1 MTTEPQAAQ
10 PDRGHLLRVLGVTF
24 GVAVVVGGVIGQGIL
39 RTPGVVAEGVQ
50 NPTIIIALW
59 CVAGLVA
66 WIDAMSTV
74 ELAASI
80 RKTGGPY
87 ICARRAF
94 GSLTGLA
101 VGVCDWLGNMGG
113 IAFIAVVFGEYLHR
127 LGVATSVPIGVLALL
142 IVVVVGIGFFGV
154 GSDQSR
160 EPLPNTDVDLAQT
173 AERAQESAPYPVVVP
188 AAGEEWAVRSVRFT
202 DAEDRWEVRYS
213 SPQRHLVT
221 MVQAPEISAPMLSAS
236 FPGAVEGEEQEI
248 AGVPCRMLSGG
259 TDDEPHTGLSC
270 AGDGWGLL
278 IHGAT
283 EPEELRELAEAAITS
298 ID

>member
-1 MTTEPQAAQ
+1 MRVTMGAMHQRRDDESDANRVGSGPTSEPQASQVPVTPPA
-10 PDRGHLLRVLGVTF
+10 PTSPYRRPTKKNTSLRNMIWALG
-24 GVAVVVGGVIGQGIL
+24 
-39 RTPGVVAEGVQ
+39 
-50 NPTIIIALW
+50 
-59 CVAGLVA
+59 
-66 WIDAMSTV
+66 
-74 ELAASI
+74 
-80 RKTGGPY
+80 
-87 ICARRAF
+87 
-94 GSLTGLA
+94 LT
-101 VGVCDWLGNMGG
+101 M
-113 IAFIAVVFGEYLHR
+113 
-127 LGVATSVPIGVLALL
+127 L
-142 IVVVVGIGFFGV
+142 IVVAVGIGFFGV

-160 EPLPNTDVDLAQT
+160 EPLPNTEVDLAQT

-188 AAGEEWAVRSVRFT
+188 AAGEEWSVRSVRFT

-248 AGVPCRMLSGG
+248 AGVPCRVLSGG
-259 TDDEPHTGLSC
+259 TDDEPHAGLSC